1 MERKA
6 LSALVCAGLL
16 SWTSAAQASHEALK
30 ESAGTRLALTE
41 VEAQAALAG
50 KSETDISPVEGAP
63 IESPAPESADPAAAR
78 REPRE
83 LFLQEP
89 SISDLPLNQALGRLL
104 GGFKLAD
111 RLDTHRA
118 LFTKKLGA
126 KDWDISMAS
135 DPKFDVQY
143 ITFRRAETIVL
154 HRIES
159 LSDLRGKG
167 VEIRVDDAT
176 VYNFRVSINIFSPV
190 RGSTLK
196 IRPIKGTQ
204 GPKHKIKTGK
214 VLDAVERESFV
225 FKTGGKELWLLY
237 GTDVDPE
244 TDAYADTRSLLFI
257 HENGMSSKAWPVPE
271 GSLEA
276 GKPVLVD
283 LGGTKIALVKT
294 LGGDLRIHEAG
305 GGAAGAPSAR

>member
-1 MERKA
+1 M
-6 LSALVCAGLL
+6 
-16 SWTSAAQASHEALK
+16 SWTSAAQASLEALR
-30 ESAGTRLALTE
+30 ETADAQLTLTE
-41 VEAQAALAG
+41 VEAQAVLAG
-50 KSETDISPVEGAP
+50 KSAAATSPVAGAP
-63 IESPAPESADPAAAR
+63 VAGQASESSDPAAVKP
-78 REPRE
+78 EPRE
-83 LFLQEP
+83 PFFQK
-89 SISDLPLNQALGRLL
+89 PLIVEFPRSQALGRLL
-104 GGFKLAD
+104 GAFKLAE

-126 KDWDISMAS
+126 KNWDFSMAS

-143 ITFRRAETIVL
+143 ITLRHAETIVL

-159 LSDLRGKG
+159 LSDLRGSG
-167 VEIRVDDAT
+167 VEVRVDDST
-176 VYNFRVSINIFSPV
+176 VYNFKVSINIFSPV

-196 IRPIKGTQ
+196 INPVRGTR
-204 GPKHKIKTGK
+204 GASHKIKTGK

-225 FKTGGKELWLLY
+225 FKAGGKELWLLY

-271 GSLEA
+271 DSLEA

-305 GGAAGAPSAR
+305 GGAAGAPAAR